1 MLSKIRKYLIVLLG
15 LFMLIPGC
23 KNNQNTIPE
32 VLVDIQVNINNPGYF
47 SLQAIGGWMYLSGGS
62 RGIIVYR
69 KSTNEFM
76 AWERHCPFQPEDACG
91 QVSVDSSNVFAV
103 DYCCGSKFLITD
115 GSIVNGPATLGL
127 KMYQT
132 SYDGFAILRI
142 YN

>member
-1 MLSKIRKYLIVLLG
+1 MLSKIRKYLIAGFSLMVL
-15 LFMLIPGC
+15 ISGC
-23 KNNQNTIPE
+23 RNTQNNIPE

-47 SLQAIGGWMYLSGGS
+47 SLQAVGGWMYLSGGS

-69 KSTNEFM
+69 KSSNEFM
-76 AWERHCPFQPEDACG
+76 AWERHCPYQPEDQCA

-115 GSIVNGPATLGL
+115 GSVVNGPATRGL